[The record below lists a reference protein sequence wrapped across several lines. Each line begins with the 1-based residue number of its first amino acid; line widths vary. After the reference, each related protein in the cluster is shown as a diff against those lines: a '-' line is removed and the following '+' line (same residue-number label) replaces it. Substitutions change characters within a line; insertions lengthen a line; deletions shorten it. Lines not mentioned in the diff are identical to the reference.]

1 MKLKVMTIGKMKKG
15 PHQAIATDYMG
26 RLGHYLPFEMI
37 VVKDEVT
44 LLKSIQSTDYL
55 VICDERGEEFIS
67 TEFASFVEER
77 QVRSTKSLIFAL
89 GPAEGWSEHARAK
102 GKRILSLSRFTMQ
115 HDLAAIVLFE
125 QLYRACMIIR
135 GEPYHK

>member
-1 MKLKVMTIGKMKKG
+1 MKLKVITIGKMKKG
-15 PHQAIATDYMG
+15 PHQAIVADYVQ

-37 VVKDEVT
+37 VVKDEEA
-44 LLKSIQSTDYL
+44 LLKRLQPTDYL

-67 TEFASFVEER
+67 TEFASFIEER

-102 GKRILSLSRFTMQ
+102 GKKVLSLSRFTMQ
-115 HDLAAIVLFE
+115 HDLAAIVLLE